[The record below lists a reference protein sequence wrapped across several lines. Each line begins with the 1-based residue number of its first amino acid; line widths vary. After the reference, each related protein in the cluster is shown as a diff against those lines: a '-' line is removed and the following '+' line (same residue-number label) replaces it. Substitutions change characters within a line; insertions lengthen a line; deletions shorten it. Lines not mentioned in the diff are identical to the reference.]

1 MGAIKSNLDLFPDTQ
16 AFDQGVSYG
25 RHAERQEMLPL
36 LNDAL
41 FDLRTADRVS
51 SPMRG
56 TIARLEAV
64 IADIEQPPTPPVT
77 TTPTDDESVNF

>member
-1 MGAIKSNLDLFPDTQ
+1 MGAIKNNLDPFFQ
-16 AFDQGVSYG
+16 RHAEAFDQGESFG

-36 LNDAL
+36 LKAVSYL
-41 FDLRTADRVS
+41 LMRTVHGPHTVVGAQL
-51 SPMRG
+51 
-56 TIARLEAV
+56 AKV